1 MDKRF
6 SELMVAAN
14 LPKPPRARDPKVF
27 LVSSDREYL
36 ESTLLQL
43 EDVPG
48 SYTVFA
54 SIGELVEALSEA
66 GKVELAFAVIVE
78 KSGDAV
84 DTPTLRTSKLNY
96 PQLNYILV
104 LEECQQQSSV
114 RFQSLGVQSILLPPF
129 SEINLTRE
137 IATALPNIPQFK
149 RSPDLMSRG
158 SARLD
163 FLIPSDLSYVLGVN
177 HLISLLLK
185 EFSFPP
191 ADTRINIPLACDEA
205 ITNAIIHGNKSD
217 PNKKVSIQIY
227 VSSSRIKLR
236 IKDQG
241 EGFDVESVDNP
252 LEGDNLMR
260 SSGRGVYL
268 MKSIMDTV
276 VYKDGGRVLELEKTN
291 NGFGKKN
298 NGNNHARN
306 KIVDRKRTRR

>member
-6 SELMVAAN
+6 SDLMVAAN

-27 LVSSDREYL
+27 FVVSDREYL
-36 ESTLLQL
+36 ESTLSQF

-48 SYTVFA
+48 AYTVFP
-54 SIGELVEALSEA
+54 SIGKLVEALGET
-66 GKVELAFAVIVE
+66 GKVELAFAVILA
-78 KSGDAV
+78 KSGDEI
-84 DTPTLRTSKLNY
+84 DTPTLRTCKLSY
-96 PQLNYILV
+96 PQLNYILI
-104 LEECQQQSSV
+104 LEECRQQSSV

-129 SEINLTRE
+129 SEIDLNRE

-185 EFSFPP
+185 EFAFPP

-205 ITNAIIHGNKSD
+205 ITNAIVHGNKSD

-241 EGFDVESVDNP
+241 EGFNAEGVDDP
-252 LEGDNLMR
+252 LEGENLMR

-268 MKSIMDTV
+268 MKSIMDKV
-276 VYKDGGRVLELEKTN
+276 SYKDGGRVLELEKTN

-298 NGNNHARN
+298 NGNNHVPNRN
-306 KIVDRKRTRR
+306 ADRNRTPR

>member
-1 MDKRF
+1 
-6 SELMVAAN
+6 MVAAN

-27 LVSSDREYL
+27 FVSSDREYL
-36 ESTLLQL
+36 ESTMSQF

-48 SYTVFA
+48 SYTVFE
-54 SIGELVEALSEA
+54 SIGKLVETLAAPE
-66 GKVELAFAVIVE
+66 KVELAFAVIVE
-78 KSGDAV
+78 KSGDAI
-84 DTPTLRTSKLNY
+84 DTPTLRTCKLNY
-96 PQLNYILV
+96 PQLNYILI
-104 LEECQQQSSV
+104 LEECHQQNSV

-137 IATALPNIPQFK
+137 ISTALPNIPQFK

-205 ITNAIIHGNKSD
+205 ITNAIVHGNKSD

-227 VSSSRIKLR
+227 ISSSRIKLR

-241 EGFDVESVDNP
+241 EGFDVEGVDDP

-276 VYKDGGRVLELEKTN
+276 AYKDGGRVLELEKTN
-291 NGFGKKN
+291 NGFGNKT
-298 NGNNHARN
+298 NGNNHVQKRA
-306 KIVDRKRTRR
+306 VDRKPTRR